1 MSLKCEIFY
10 YLTDLTAI
18 CLRKNLDIS
27 MHEYFQPSTGFLGYI
42 CFLLNRYKNNFDS
55 LHLFNTAKSI
65 SKENERSAFIWI
77 STKLVLRI
85 CRNF

>member
-18 CLRKNLDIS
+18 CLRKNLDTS

-55 LHLFNTAKSI
+55 
-65 SKENERSAFIWI
+65 AFIQYGKINLERKW
-77 STKLVLRI
+77 T
-85 CRNF
+85 

>member
-42 CFLLNRYKNNFDS
+42 SFLLNRYKNNFDS
-55 LHLFNTAKSI
+55 
-65 SKENERSAFIWI
+65 AFIQYGKI
-77 STKLVLRI
+77 NLERK
-85 CRNF
+85 

>member
-42 CFLLNRYKNNFDS
+42 CFLLSRYKNNFDS
-55 LHLFNTAKSI
+55 
-65 SKENERSAFIWI
+65 AFIQYGKI
-77 STKLVLRI
+77 NLERK
-85 CRNF
+85 